1 MKGTIHNRE
10 VFLSQVSSRL
20 GRDVHPTKIDRPIWK
35 HTPQDEVLKDA
46 TQDDLVEVLRTQCA
60 NIHTNMILT
69 HSKDLRT
76 SIKDVVNSYG
86 GGPIVSWGDERFND
100 FGLTDLINEEWPQ
113 EGLDVHVWDPTKG
126 EENIVKAEKANV
138 GITFSDI
145 TLAESGTA
153 VLFSDKN
160 KGRTVSFLPA
170 TSIIIIPKSS
180 IVPRMTQAAR
190 LIREKA
196 KNAEHIASCINFI
209 TGPSNSADIEMILVV
224 GVHGPIKAT
233 YVVVEDK

>member
-20 GRDVHPTKIDRPIWK
+20 GRDVYPTKIDRPRWK

-76 SIKDVVNSYG
+76 SIKDVVDSYG
-86 GGPIVSWGDERFND
+86 GGPIVSWGDERFNA

-113 EGLDVHVWDPTKG
+113 NGLDVHVWDPTKE

-170 TSIIIIPKSS
+170 TSIVIIPKSS

-190 LIREKA
+190 LIREKI
-196 KNAEHIASCINFI
+196 KNGEHIASCINFI

-233 YVVVEDK
+233 YMVVEDK